1 MSSILSGRQTFRKP
15 ERLVSR
21 LAFESL
27 LENGDGHVAFPVRMV
42 WKEMTLTTRYPM
54 QVAFSVPKRN
64 FRRAVDRNRIKR
76 LMRESYRQNKN
87 TLYALLEGRS
97 KQFALLFVYVGRKL
111 PVAGDVTTGIRSN
124 LHHLASLL
132 QPTVG

>member
-1 MSSILSGRQTFRKP
+1 MSTTLSGRQTFRKP

-27 LENGDGHVAFPVRMV
+27 LEQGDGHVVFPVRMV
-42 WKEMTLTTRYPM
+42 WKEMPLPTRYPV

-87 TLYALLEGRS
+87 SLYALMEGKG

-111 PVAGDVTTGIRSN
+111 PVAGEVATGIRSN
-124 LHHLASLL
+124 LHHIASIL
-132 QPTVG
+132 QPNVG

>member
-27 LENGDGHVAFPVRMV
+27 FENGEGHVAFPVRMV
-42 WKEMTLTTRYPM
+42 WKEMTLPTRYPV

-87 TLYALLEGRS
+87 TLYALLEVKG

-111 PVAGDVTTGIRSN
+111 PVSGDVSTGIRSN

-132 QPTVG
+132 QPAVG

>member
-15 ERLVSR
+15 ERLVSK

-27 LENGDGHVAFPVRMV
+27 LQQGEGHVTFPVRMV
-42 WKEMTLTTRYPM
+42 WKEMVLPTRYPV

-64 FRRAVDRNRIKR
+64 FKRAVDRNRIKR

-87 TLYALLEGRS
+87 ALYTLLAGQN
-97 KQFALLFVYVGRKL
+97 KQFALLFVYIGRKL
-111 PVAGDVTTGIRSN
+111 PAGEEVSAGIRSN

>member
-1 MSSILSGRQTFRKP
+1 MSTILSGRQTFRKP

-27 LENGDGHVAFPVRMV
+27 LEHGDGHIVFPVRMV
-42 WKEMTLTTRYPM
+42 WKEMTLPTRYPV

-87 TLYALLEGRS
+87 ELYALLEGRG
-97 KQFALLFVYVGRKL
+97 KQFALLFVYIGRKL
-111 PVAGDVTTGIRSN
+111 PVAGDVSTGIRTN
-124 LHHLASLL
+124 LHHIASLL